1 MNDAKPEAVPAGG
14 AGTSADGGRDPA
26 PGGDFGRGPERDP
39 GADRRPA
46 DAEAPA
52 AGPAAGPEPAPVSA
66 PEAVPYG
73 GAGPETGGEPLG
85 VPREPTGYAAVDAQL
100 ERLAEVD
107 RLPADRH
114 LAVYEDV
121 HRGLRAE
128 LTSLDAHP
136 APRPHDNRS

>member
-1 MNDAKPEAVPAGG
+1 MSDAKPEAVPVGG
-14 AGTSADGGRDPA
+14 ADRSADAGRDPA
-26 PGGDFGRGPERDP
+26 PGRGFGRDPERDP
-39 GADRRPA
+39 AG
-46 DAEAPA
+46 AEAPA
-52 AGPAAGPEPAPVSA
+52 AEPAAHPETAPVPA

-73 GAGPETGGEPLG
+73 GAGPETDGEPLG
-85 VPREPTGYAAVDAQL
+85 VPREPTGYAAVDAHL

-114 LAVYEDV
+114 PAVYEDV